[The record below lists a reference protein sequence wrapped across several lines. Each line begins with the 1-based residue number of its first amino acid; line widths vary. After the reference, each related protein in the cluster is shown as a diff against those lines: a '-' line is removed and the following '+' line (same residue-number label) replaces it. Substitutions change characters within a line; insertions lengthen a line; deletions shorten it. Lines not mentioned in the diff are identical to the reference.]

1 MMVELLEMGRV
12 MVAATVVPRVSR
24 RQVRPDSVRARILGS
39 SERFWHHDELPGSP
53 KTISNVFSE
62 LVREGELFPVRRG
75 VYWRGVKTPLGMS
88 PPPDS
93 AVVAELVGDMK
104 GIGPAGLSAASA
116 LRLSTQVPRFRQIAV
131 PGRAPVGTSTVK
143 FLTRSARPGRVKADL
158 TGLEVA
164 FLEVLGDLS
173 VSELSAQLSWARL
186 LEVLGS
192 ESVRPDKL
200 AVAAVTEP
208 GVTRARLRA
217 MLTSCGRDRL
227 SARIP
232 PADKRTAAR
241 ALDFKYEK

>member
-1 MMVELLEMGRV
+1 M
-12 MVAATVVPRVSR
+12 AATTVASRASR
-24 RQVRPDSVRARILGS
+24 RSARQGSARAQIVGS
-39 SERFWHHDELPGSP
+39 SERFWHRGELPGSP

-93 AVVAELVGDMK
+93 AVVAELVGNMK
-104 GIGPAGLSAASA
+104 GVGPAGLSAASA

-131 PGRAPVGTSTVK
+131 PGRAPVGTSTMK

-158 TGLEVA
+158 NGLEVA

-173 VSELSAQLSWARL
+173 VSELSAQLSWNRL

-217 MLTSCGRDRL
+217 MLTSCGRGRL
-227 SARIP
+227 SAQIP

-241 ALDFKYEK
+241 ALDFEHEK

>member
-12 MVAATVVPRVSR
+12 MVAATVVPRASR
-24 RQVRPDSVRARILGS
+24 RQVKPDSVRARILGS
-39 SERFWHHDELPGSP
+39 SERFWHHDELPGSS

-104 GIGPAGLSAASA
+104 GVGPAGLSAASA

-131 PGRAPVGTSTVK
+131 PGRAPAGTSTVK
-143 FLTRSARPGRVKADL
+143 FVTRSARPGRVKADL

-173 VSELSAQLSWARL
+173 VSELSAKLSWARL

-192 ESVRPDKL
+192 ESVRPEKL

-227 SARIP
+227 SVRIP

-241 ALDFKYEK
+241 ALNFEDDK